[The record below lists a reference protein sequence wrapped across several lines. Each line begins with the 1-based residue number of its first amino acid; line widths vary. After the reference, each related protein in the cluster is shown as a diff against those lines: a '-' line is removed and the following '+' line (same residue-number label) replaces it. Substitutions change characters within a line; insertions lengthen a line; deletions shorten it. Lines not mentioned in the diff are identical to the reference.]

1 MFFVTAGGKSTFR
14 GRREMIN
21 NPYTVGYPGACPD
34 VICVGGSNRRNMIMN
49 INGEKASSSISLL
62 PENDVISWSSAGP
75 TLDGRQKPDV
85 LAPGYNIISAMSS
98 CMTQASVIE
107 DVAKIGSSLIESW
120 REDGRPVNMIAESG
134 TSMST
139 PVVTGIIALWLQ
151 ADPTLTPAKI
161 KEVLAA
167 TDGTIQLPVLS
178 SGVYAVKVGHQG
190 STLIRL

>member
-1 MFFVTAGGKSTFR
+1 
-14 GRREMIN
+14 
-21 NPYTVGYPGACPD
+21 
-34 VICVGGSNRRNMIMN
+34 
-49 INGEKASSSISLL
+49 
-62 PENDVISWSSAGP
+62 
-75 TLDGRQKPDV
+75 
-85 LAPGYNIISAMSS
+85 
-98 CMTQASVIE
+98 
-107 DVAKIGSSLIESW
+107 
-120 REDGRPVNMIAESG
+120 MIAESG